1 MPRIKEFLHKSIHF
15 IKTHK
20 KLLIIPIILI
30 IALAAFFLYPKNK
43 DKIETYTVTSGD
55 LTQSLSANGT
65 IEAQDSVKL
74 SFLVGGKVTYLGGK
88 VGDLISKNATIV
100 SLDQRSVSKNI
111 QNSLLDYSI
120 QRNTFDQTLKNNN
133 AETISDAASDTIK
146 RTLQTNQYN
155 LDKSVLSLEIQNLTR
170 EQMNLI
176 SPING
181 LITRMDI
188 ENVGVNATVTNLF
201 EVTDPNSLYFKLE
214 IDEADIGKIS
224 EGQSVEI
231 ILDAYPDETLKM
243 VVDQIDFKT
252 HKTSTGGDAYYAW
265 GTLTTDN
272 LNYKYRVGMNG
283 SAEIILE
290 KINNVILIPTSSLF
304 EDNKVYVVNGKKYDK
319 KELKLGIQSDTQAQ
333 VLEGINVGE
342 IIVIDPSQIK

>member
-1 MPRIKEFLHKSIHF
+1 MPRVKKFFHKSIHF
-15 IKTHK
+15 IRTHK
-20 KLLIIPIILI
+20 KLLIIPVILI
-30 IALAAFFLYPKNK
+30 VAISAFFLYPRNK
-43 DKIETYTVTSGD
+43 EKIETYTVSSGD

-65 IEAQDSVKL
+65 IEAESSVKL

-88 VGDLISKNATIV
+88 VGDLIAKNSTLVA
-100 SLDQRSVSKNI
+100 LDQRSVSKNI
-111 QNSLLDYSI
+111 QDSLLDYSI

-155 LDKSVLSLEIQNLTR
+155 LDKSVLSLELQNLAR
-170 EQMNLI
+170 EQMYLI

-188 ENVGVNATVTNLF
+188 ESVGVNATVTNVF

-214 IDEADIGKIS
+214 IDEADIGKIQ
-224 EGQSVEI
+224 EGQSVDI

-243 VVDQIDFKT
+243 TIDHIDFKT
-252 HKTSTGGDAYYAW
+252 HKTSTGGDAYYVQ

-272 LNYKYRVGMNG
+272 ANYKYRVGMNG

-290 KINNVILIPTSSLF
+290 KINDVILIPTSSLF
-304 EDNKVYVVNGKKYDK
+304 EDDKIYVKNGKKYDK
-319 KELKLGIQSDTQAQ
+319 RSVKLGIQSDTQAQ
-333 VLEGINVGE
+333 VLERLSIGE
-342 IIVIDPSQIK
+342 EIVVDPSLIK